1 MPALGVMGFL
11 LAVAGCGGGN
21 LPYFPP
27 TANEGSG
34 EDWNQDG
41 GGSARRHHRPLGL
54 EPPLRLLWEQRLK
67 SPPLGGSL
75 VSGPSLLQMTKTA
88 AIHAFDVR
96 SGRELGTRGYGEIP
110 CAPPAVAGASSE
122 VLVVAEY
129 FPDPLIR
136 GVSRL
141 DGSTLWSRKTAVCAP
156 IVARSD
162 TVIIADETGAVTALT
177 ASDGEAVW
185 ELDGDGRYAS
195 GPSMLGE
202 LLIIGD
208 SAGTLRGLRVAD
220 GEEQWSSQLG
230 AGVRSGPAISPR
242 RVFVGTGEGE
252 MIAVIADT
260 GEELWR
266 TALGSLLTPG
276 LTLSA
281 DLVVAGSVDR
291 HVYALDA
298 ETGSIVW
305 RFETEGVVRGAPV
318 STRSVVYCGS
328 GDGFVY
334 ALELDSGELLWK
346 YRLDGPS
353 VEGLALG
360 PRTLAVATET
370 GSIYVFGRR

>member
-1 MPALGVMGFL
+1 MAALGVMGLL

-27 TANEGSG
+27 TANERSG
-34 EDWNQDG
+34 KDWNQDG
-41 GGSARRHHRPLGL
+41 GGYTRRHHRPHGL

-75 VSGPSLLQMTKTA
+75 VSGHSLLQLTKTA

-96 SGRELGTRGYGEIP
+96 SGRELGKHGYGEIP
-110 CAPPAVAGASSE
+110 CAPLTVAGSRSE

-129 FPDPLIR
+129 FPDPVIK

-141 DGSTLWSRKTAVCAP
+141 DGSTLWSRRTAACVP
-156 IVARSD
+156 MVTRSD
-162 TVIIADETGAVTALT
+162 TVVIADEAGTVTALT

-185 ELDGDGRYAS
+185 ELDGEGRYAS
-195 GPSMLGE
+195 GPSMFGE

-208 SAGTLRGLRVAD
+208 SAGTLRGLRIAD
-220 GEEQWSSQLG
+220 GEEQWSSELG
-230 AGVRSGPAISPR
+230 AGVRSGPAISPSG
-242 RVFVGTGEGE
+242 VFVGTGDGE
-252 MIAVIADT
+252 MIAVTTDT

-266 TALGSLLTPG
+266 TALGGLLTPG

-281 DLVVAGSVDR
+281 DLVVAGCVDR
-291 HVYALDA
+291 HVYALDT

-305 RFETEGVVRGAPV
+305 RFETGGVVRGAPV

-334 ALELDSGELLWK
+334 ALELDSGDLLWK

-360 PRTLAVATET
+360 PRTLVVATET